1 MAVLTWRNV
10 DAPRGGNGEIAGLA
24 TAAGLLSRGTDG
36 LSDALGKFGQAQ
48 TDLADNAALQAA
60 SRLQTADGLRTA
72 LGDGSLL
79 GSLQGVDPT
88 RVSAATLGAL
98 QKGVGDR
105 VTNDLHT
112 QQAAAAILKGQYDQA
127 RTGKTQ
133 FDLGVEQRN
142 QSALNAAQPV
152 INEIQIRR
160 NQGDEAGARAL
171 ENDPSIR
178 PLLQAVDPTKYGELS
193 RGSLEGF
200 GKTVSN
206 SQGTFN
212 FEKGVREQT
221 NDLQASRLAGYI
233 QSLNTDEQG
242 ARDQLDKLGIP
253 AEVQALVGQK
263 LGKKWDI
270 TPGPAGSGGVLGSG
284 GSVSPGSGANPM
296 RLTLGGGQADPTINT
311 VGDVVDNGKTLADAH
326 KTQDGVGHSN
336 VGPFQ
341 ITAPTW
347 KDFAPKALGSDWRK
361 ADINDFATHDKVG
374 SAIWDTVKNN
384 PSAMVG
390 RWTSLSPAEAQAL
403 KGADWN
409 QAREVIAKG
418 ESSTSPAAIQTASFR
433 PGSVAPAEQGATPAG
448 NAIAKATA
456 ADFPTID
463 ALREASNQSKSL
475 NNSLIAGSQQRDGQ
489 NIANTGIKAADY
501 LAAQSDGSSAK
512 QVANR
517 LTAKG
522 GAFEGEDSDKV
533 LNWVND
539 IQQRS
544 VQLNAENKAVAQLS
558 AATAGV
564 MLASGNGVIKGGGIG
579 SGILSGLKPNTLKS
593 GSYYDPAA
601 AANLVGAFN
610 AGEITKAS
618 AVMSENKQVQDSLT
632 SAQQALDAV
641 TDKITKTQ
649 QSADNAGR
657 EIPDDVKQRLASEYT
672 RAKAR
677 RDKSQERLNGAN
689 AQQTNVSAAA
699 QKRNADAAAEAARQ
713 VRMRDALDA
722 ASDPT
727 KNPLLLTSG
736 M

>member
-1 MAVLTWRNV
+1 
-10 DAPRGGNGEIAGLA
+10 
-24 TAAGLLSRGTDG
+24 
-36 LSDALGKFGQAQ
+36 
-48 TDLADNAALQAA
+48 
-60 SRLQTADGLRTA
+60 
-72 LGDGSLL
+72 
-79 GSLQGVDPT
+79 
-88 RVSAATLGAL
+88 
-98 QKGVGDR
+98 
-105 VTNDLHT
+105 
-112 QQAAAAILKGQYDQA
+112 
-127 RTGKTQ
+127 
-133 FDLGVEQRN
+133 
-142 QSALNAAQPV
+142 
-152 INEIQIRR
+152 
-160 NQGDEAGARAL
+160 
-171 ENDPSIR
+171 
-178 PLLQAVDPTKYGELS
+178 
-193 RGSLEGF
+193 
-200 GKTVSN
+200 
-206 SQGTFN
+206 
-212 FEKGVREQT
+212 
-221 NDLQASRLAGYI
+221 
-233 QSLNTDEQG
+233 
-242 ARDQLDKLGIP
+242 
-253 AEVQALVGQK
+253 
-263 LGKKWDI
+263 
-270 TPGPAGSGGVLGSG
+270 
-284 GSVSPGSGANPM
+284 
-296 RLTLGGGQADPTINT
+296 
-311 VGDVVDNGKTLADAH
+311 
-326 KTQDGVGHSN
+326 
-336 VGPFQ
+336 
-341 ITAPTW
+341 
-347 KDFAPKALGSDWRK
+347 
-361 ADINDFATHDKVG
+361 
-374 SAIWDTVKNN
+374 
-384 PSAMVG
+384 
-390 RWTSLSPAEAQAL
+390 
-403 KGADWN
+403 
-409 QAREVIAKG
+409 VIAKG